1 MSHQTMTIPYL
12 SKKCKFLRVF
22 YVNKMCYLS
31 ARAPELS
38 RLALLVI
45 KYQNADFQISKYSKT
60 SSMYKPIN
68 LLENLLPTSPIV
80 THKYFFVTSTY
91 FVQYWPPKTCSSD
104 GWCSRRGTFCGSSC

>member
-68 LLENLLPTSPIV
+68 LLENLPTSPIV
-80 THKYFFVTSTY
+80 THNYFFVTSTY